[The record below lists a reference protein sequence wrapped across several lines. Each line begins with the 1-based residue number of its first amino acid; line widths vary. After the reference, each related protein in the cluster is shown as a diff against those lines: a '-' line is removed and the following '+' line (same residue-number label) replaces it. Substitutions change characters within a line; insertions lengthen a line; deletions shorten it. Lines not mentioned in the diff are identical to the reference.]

1 MRNPNKGS
9 SLNNNIDIYNDLFV
23 WRWLKK
29 LVMISENIKNTLNF
43 IPKK

>member
-23 WRWLKK
+23 WWGLKK